1 MTTMTNATIK
11 TAGWLAL
18 ALLAAGLGGCATSG
32 MSRQEQSAFNARK
45 QLTRELVNRGEW
57 ESAFAYAG
65 ELHRQKPDD
74 AEVLT
79 LRGIIYRE
87 RNLPTEA
94 EADLRAALAA
104 NPLSAETHAAL
115 GILLDASR
123 RGGEADKHHRR
134 AVELEANNAG
144 YQNNLGFSL
153 LLRGKQHDAVE
164 VLKRAA
170 SLSPTTPRIRTNL
183 GFAYA
188 AIGDFRRAAR
198 EFELGGPPAEA
209 RNNLGYAY
217 EKRGD
222 LHNAYEQYIAAVR
235 TDPACARARG
245 NLDELARR
253 LGKQLPDDLKPQE
266 KTQ

>member
-1 MTTMTNATIK
+1 MTNAMNLRTK
-11 TAGWLAL
+11 WLAL
-18 ALLAAGLGGCATSG
+18 ALLGAALGCASTG
-32 MSRQEQSAFNARK
+32 MSKQDLLAFSARK
-45 QLTRELVNRGEW
+45 QLTRELVTRGEW
-57 ESAFAYAG
+57 DTAFAYAG
-65 ELHRQKPDD
+65 DLHRQKPDD

-87 RNLPTEA
+87 RNLAAEA
-94 EADLRAALAA
+94 EADFRAALVA
-104 NPLSAETHAAL
+104 NPLSAEAHAAL

-123 RGGEADKHHRR
+123 RGGEADRHHRR
-134 AVELEANNAG
+134 AVELEMNNPG

-153 LLRGKQHDAVE
+153 LLRGKSHDAVE

-188 AIGDFRRAAR
+188 AIGDFRRASR
-198 EFELGGPPAEA
+198 EFELGAPPAEA
-209 RNNLGYAY
+209 KNNLGFAY

-222 LHNAYEQYIAAVR
+222 LHNAFEQYIAAVR
-235 TDPACARARG
+235 ADPECARARG
-245 NLDELARR
+245 NLNDLARR
-253 LGKQLPDDLKPQE
+253 TGKQLPADLKPQE